1 MSLLSVSEIEQRLRG
16 KAESI
21 GRELL
26 TGAHKEGAYLK
37 AGSIMGEP
45 GGSLVL
51 NLAGERQGLWKDY
64 AAGGKG
70 GDMLDLIQQ
79 TKGLDKGGAVA
90 WAKDRLGIVDNWTP
104 DAPKPNA
111 EQLRQRAAELQAMQA
126 ERQAKAAEEKAAKI
140 RGAKAL
146 YLAPGSRP
154 IEGTPAEA
162 YLRGRMI
169 DGGER
174 WPGCLRFNGEVFNKD
189 ERCKIPAMLAPIFLA
204 NGEQVATHRTY
215 LQADVRR
222 GWVKIDGRNAKKV
235 LGPMWGGFVPINKG
249 ASGKSMRRMT
259 EDEPVYVTEGIE
271 DALCVRMLRPEYRIV
286 AAVSLGNIGAIVLP
300 PAARRIVIVADR
312 DDNQTAQDA
321 LERSIAAQQA
331 RDLDVRLVM
340 PPVGIKDLNDWLRAA
355 MAPTTARKGRA
366 A

>member
-1 MSLLSVSEIEQRLRG
+1 MSLLSVSEIEQRLRDN
-16 KAESI
+16 AESI

-51 NLAGERQGLWKDY
+51 NLQGERQGLWKDY
-64 AAGGKG
+64 AAGDKG

-79 TKGLDKGGAVA
+79 TQGLDKGGAVA
-90 WAKDRLGIVDNWTP
+90 WAKDRLGIVDSWTP
-104 DAPKPNA
+104 GAKKPDLEMQIA
-111 EQLRQRAAELQAMQA
+111 RAAELQAMQA
-126 ERQAKAAEEKAAKI
+126 QRQVKAAEEKTAKI
-140 RGAKAL
+140 RGARKL

-169 DGGER
+169 DGGQR

-204 NGEQVATHRTY
+204 NGDQVATHRTY
-215 LQADVRR
+215 LQADARR

-249 ASGKSMRRMT
+249 ASGKSMRRMP

-331 RDLDVRLVM
+331 RGLDVRLVM

-355 MAPTTARKGRA
+355 TAPRQNGRA